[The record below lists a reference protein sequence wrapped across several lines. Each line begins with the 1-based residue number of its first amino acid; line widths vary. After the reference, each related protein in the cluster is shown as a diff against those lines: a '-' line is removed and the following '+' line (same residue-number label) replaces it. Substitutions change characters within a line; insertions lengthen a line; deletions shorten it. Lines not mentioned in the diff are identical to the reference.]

1 MKNDSAEYGSVHHPW
16 GVIRLP
22 RSRENIDLRL
32 ATTVRRR
39 RTRTPAGVG
48 GWSMTEQTGMTDED
62 LVDVGPIDYLALE
75 FPEARVNG
83 EGLAALLDLVDKG
96 TVRILDLRA
105 VKREV
110 DGTFTE
116 MEIADFDSDGTLDLA
131 VFRGVSSGL
140 LDDDDLS
147 QAASLIEPGKVV
159 ALLVWENTWA
169 APFVSAMRRVGAD
182 VIASGRIPVDEV
194 VAMLDELETEEAE
207 AQAT

>member
-1 MKNDSAEYGSVHHPW
+1 
-16 GVIRLP
+16 
-22 RSRENIDLRL
+22 
-32 ATTVRRR
+32 
-39 RTRTPAGVG
+39 
-48 GWSMTEQTGMTDED
+48 MTEQTGMTDED

-96 TVRILDLRA
+96 TVRSLDLRA
-105 VKREV
+105 VKREA

-116 MEIADFDSDGTLDLA
+116 IEIADFDSDGTLDLA

-182 VIASGRIPVDEV
+182 VIASGRIPADEV

>member
-1 MKNDSAEYGSVHHPW
+1 
-16 GVIRLP
+16 
-22 RSRENIDLRL
+22 
-32 ATTVRRR
+32 
-39 RTRTPAGVG
+39 
-48 GWSMTEQTGMTDED
+48 MTEQTGSTDED

-96 TVRILDLRA
+96 SVRILDLRA

-116 MEIADFDSDGTLDLA
+116 IEIADFDSDGTLDLA

-159 ALLVWENTWA
+159 AVLVWENTWA

-182 VIASGRIPVDEV
+182 IIASGRIPADEV

>member
-1 MKNDSAEYGSVHHPW
+1 MA
-16 GVIRLP
+16 
-22 RSRENIDLRL
+22 
-32 ATTVRRR
+32 
-39 RTRTPAGVG
+39 
-48 GWSMTEQTGMTDED
+48 EQTGMTDED

-96 TVRILDLRA
+96 TIRILDLRA

-140 LDDDDLS
+140 LDNDDLS

-182 VIASGRIPVDEV
+182 VIASGRIPADEV
-194 VAMLDELETEEAE
+194 VAMLDELEAEE
-207 AQAT
+207 AQAQAT

>member
-1 MKNDSAEYGSVHHPW
+1 
-16 GVIRLP
+16 
-22 RSRENIDLRL
+22 
-32 ATTVRRR
+32 
-39 RTRTPAGVG
+39 
-48 GWSMTEQTGMTDED
+48 MTEQTGMTDED

-182 VIASGRIPVDEV
+182 VIASGRIPADEV
-194 VAMLDELETEEAE
+194 IEMLDELEAEEAE
-207 AQAT
+207 AEAT

>member
-1 MKNDSAEYGSVHHPW
+1 MS
-16 GVIRLP
+16 
-22 RSRENIDLRL
+22 
-32 ATTVRRR
+32 
-39 RTRTPAGVG
+39 
-48 GWSMTEQTGMTDED
+48 EQSGMLDED

-116 MEIADFDSDGTLDLA
+116 IEIADFDSDGTLDLA

-194 VAMLDELETEEAE
+194 VAMLDELEAEE
-207 AQAT
+207 AQAQAT

>member
-1 MKNDSAEYGSVHHPW
+1 
-16 GVIRLP
+16 
-22 RSRENIDLRL
+22 
-32 ATTVRRR
+32 
-39 RTRTPAGVG
+39 
-48 GWSMTEQTGMTDED
+48 MTEQTGMTDED

-75 FPEARVNG
+75 FPEARVSG

-182 VIASGRIPVDEV
+182 VIASGRIPADEV
-194 VAMLDELETEEAE
+194 VAMLDVLEAEEAR